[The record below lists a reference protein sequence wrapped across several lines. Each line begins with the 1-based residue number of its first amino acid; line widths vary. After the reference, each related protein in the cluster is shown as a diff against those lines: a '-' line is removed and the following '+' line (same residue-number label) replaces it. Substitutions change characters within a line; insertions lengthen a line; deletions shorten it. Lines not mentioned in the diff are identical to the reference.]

1 MYSTSGRVLLSYCS
15 FFLNSTYLLQNF
27 GKPKNNLISATPGQ
41 VLWYITRD
49 SNLRCDQRNCPKWL
63 TITLQEK
70 LIASTLGIALRDSK
84 VSIWLRS
91 LPLLFLDS
99 DDQFA
104 KNCFW
109 RSPMTTDSID
119 PIKNCPLICTGV
131 VWFFKN
137 YFYLNN

>member
-15 FFLNSTYLLQNF
+15 FVQNSTYLLQNF

-70 LIASTLGIALRDSK
+70 LIASTLGIPLRDSK
-84 VSIWLRS
+84 VSIWPRS
-91 LPLLFLDS
+91 LPLLSLILMINLQRIF
-99 DDQFA
+99 
-104 KNCFW
+104 FW
-109 RSPMTTDSID
+109 KSPMTTDSIG
-119 PIKNCPLICTGV
+119 PIKNCPLICTV
-131 VWFFKN
+131 F
-137 YFYLNN
+137 